1 MPSPSDNGRFTAP
14 SNTATVA
21 TDVNDRRWIE
31 ATLAGDR
38 QAFANL
44 VDKYQRPLYV
54 VLRRLVRQHED
65 SDDLLQETFVRAY
78 QHLKNFDRSRPFYP
92 WLHRIAV
99 NAAITFIQ
107 RRSRQANVNT
117 LSDDEIFPTAM
128 ADGDDP
134 AEQAER
140 HEFLA
145 ALEKA
150 IERLPAEQ
158 RIILLLRTREEM
170 SYQELSEMLGIEMGT
185 VMSRLA
191 RAREKLRAWL
201 RPYLEPENITPSP
214 RPPSQ

>member
-14 SNTATVA
+14 ATTATVA
-21 TDVNDRRWIE
+21 TDVNDRLWIE
-31 ATLAGDR
+31 ATLAGER

-44 VDKYQRPLYV
+44 VAKYQRPLYA

-65 SDDLLQETFVRAY
+65 TDDLLQETFVRAY

-99 NAAITFIQ
+99 NLAITFIQ
-107 RRSRQANVNT
+107 RRSRQTNLST

-128 ADGDDP
+128 TNGDGP
-134 AEQAER
+134 VEQAER
-140 HEFLA
+140 HEFFA

-150 IERLPAEQ
+150 IARLPAEQ

-170 SYQELSEMLGIEMGT
+170 SYQELSEILGIEMGT

-201 RPYLEPENITPSP
+201 RPYLEAEKIVPSP
-214 RPPSQ
+214 EPPSL